1 MKSNRAAD
9 YNPTLIGIS
18 SKPTICYE
26 GKSIMAK
33 EPKESKE
40 TTERKETSEAKAP
53 APEPSASELVTQSVN
68 LQLLPANGSDQPVLA
83 NVTIVQPTVGVTL
96 VDFGFLD
103 PGAMTV
109 LTNIARAGMKVPER
123 INGRLA
129 ARVAMSYEAL
139 AALHQQLGA

>member
-1 MKSNRAAD
+1 
-9 YNPTLIGIS
+9 
-18 SKPTICYE
+18 
-26 GKSIMAK
+26 MA
-33 EPKESKE
+33 SKE
-40 TTERKETSEAKAP
+40 AKVTEDEAAVKGA
-53 APEPSASELVTQSVN
+53 SAQSVN
-68 LQLLPANGSDQPVLA
+68 LQLLPANGSDQPLLA

>member
-1 MKSNRAAD
+1 MTSNKPRKP
-9 YNPTLIGIS
+9 NKP
-18 SKPTICYE
+18 SKGTDDM
-26 GKSIMAK
+26 S
-33 EPKESKE
+33 ESNGN
-40 TTERKETSEAKAP
+40 TTETRDAAP
-53 APEPSASELVTQSVN
+53 QSAAAQPASQSVN
-68 LQLLPANGSDQPVLA
+68 LQLLPANGSDQPVFA

-109 LTNIARAGMKVPER
+109 LSNIARAGMKVPER

-139 AALHQQLGA
+139 ASLHQQLGAVIQALNRQRGG